1 MSSKGTLYLI
11 PSTLGD
17 ESSIDSVLPPHVK
30 EVADTIT
37 HFIVENE
44 KSARHFLKKLGLKT
58 PLQQINLY
66 LLNEHTDIKK
76 TDLSTFLQPIM
87 NGLDMGVLSDAGC
100 PAIADPGADIVQVAH
115 EKNIKVVPLVGPS
128 SILLALMASGFNGQ
142 SFIFHGYLPRERP
155 DRIKKLKELE
165 QESVRKRQT
174 QLFIETP
181 YRNQHMLEDILSSCD
196 RNTQL
201 CIATDITLG
210 TEFISSKTIQE
221 WKKQVPQINKRPT
234 IFLIYKRY

>member
-1 MSSKGTLYLI
+1 MSKGTLYLI

-17 ESSIDSVLPPHVK
+17 ECTIDSVLPPYVK
-30 EVADTIT
+30 EVADRIT

-44 KSARHFLKKLGLKT
+44 KSARHFLKRLGVKI
-58 PLQQINLY
+58 PLPQINLY
-66 LLNEHTDIKK
+66 LLNEHTKSKK
-76 TDLSTFLQPIM
+76 EDLSVLLQPIM
-87 NGLDMGVLSDAGC
+87 NGMDMGVLSDAGC
-100 PAIADPGADIVQVAH
+100 PAIADPGADIVSLAH

-155 DRIKKLKELE
+155 ERIKKIKELE
-165 QESVRKRQT
+165 TESVKKKQT

-196 RNTQL
+196 RNTKL
-201 CIATDITLG
+201 CIATDITLA
-210 TEFISSKTIQE
+210 TECINTKTIQE
-221 WKKQVPQINKRPT
+221 WKKQAPQINKRPT
-234 IFLIYKRY
+234 IFLIYKQY